1 MKNLCNL
8 NPILTLNFLNK
19 NYLQRLHEIYMK
31 TDMNNSRSNEK
42 VMNHILGFIEI
53 LLENIKQKIEESSDP
68 NMIE

>member
-1 MKNLCNL
+1 
-8 NPILTLNFLNK
+8 
-19 NYLQRLHEIYMK
+19 MK